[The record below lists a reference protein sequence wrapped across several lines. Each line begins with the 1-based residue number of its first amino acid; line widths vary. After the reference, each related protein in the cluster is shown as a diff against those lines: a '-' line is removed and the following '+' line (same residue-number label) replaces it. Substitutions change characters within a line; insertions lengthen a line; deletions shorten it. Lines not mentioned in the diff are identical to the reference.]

1 MSINMIDGR
10 DYTVGLGASD
20 GADRCRDE
28 SHESLSISTM
38 NSEEAMLTQKCLYA
52 AVRMFMFQN
61 ERICRGCCLTSRT
74 RGWVVISLRIGRQ
87 WLISANA
94 GIGSFLLLW
103 QAQHG
108 TQHLTQEESRLPCCS
123 PERGKCRTVL
133 TSVRTIENRCISV
146 KKVDKTSCSAPTTTG
161 FEQCISASSNGPIWH
176 KE

>member
-1 MSINMIDGR
+1 MIDGR

-74 RGWVVISLRIGRQ
+74 RGWVMISLRTCRPWLASRQ
-87 WLISANA
+87 MPAQVL
-94 GIGSFLLLW
+94 SFLLW
-103 QAQHG
+103 QAQHD
-108 TQHLTQEESRLPCCS
+108 THHHRQEDSRLPCCS
-123 PERGKCRTVL
+123 LEQGKCRTVL
-133 TSVRTIENRCISV
+133 TSVRTIENRCIFV
-146 KKVDKTSCSAPTTTG
+146 KKVDKTSCSAPTTTR
-161 FEQCISASSNGPIWH
+161 FEQCTTASSNGPIWH